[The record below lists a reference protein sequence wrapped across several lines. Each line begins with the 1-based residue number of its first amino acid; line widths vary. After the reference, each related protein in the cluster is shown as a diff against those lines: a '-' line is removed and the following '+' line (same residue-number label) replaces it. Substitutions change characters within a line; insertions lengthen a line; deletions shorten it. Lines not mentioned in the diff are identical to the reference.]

1 MVEGAHVLET
11 VAVGLL
17 DHLPDGRIGRRDGG
31 VPLPNVDALGAQAL
45 LRHVVGAVRAALDL
59 DGHDRLSAAVERFVA
74 DEHGGI
80 RSHGVS
86 HHVGDLQGA
95 PVGVFDA
102 QYGAVVADAHVD
114 RSAVAVR
121 KGDNLLLDAVLRN
134 GLQLDCLCFLEFHA
148 ARLPILF
155 YPYSNHFI
163 NHGG

>member
-1 MVEGAHVLET
+1 MVEGAHVLEA

-59 DGHDRLSAAVERFVA
+59 DGHDRLPVAVERFVA
-74 DEHGGI
+74 DEHGDV
-80 RSHGVS
+80 RLHGVS

-95 PVGVFDA
+95 RIRVLDA
-102 QYGAVVADAHVD
+102 RHGAVVGDANVD
-114 RSAVAVR
+114 RAATAIR
-121 KGDNLLLDAVLRN
+121 KGDDLLLDAVLRN
-134 GLQLDCLCFLEFHA
+134 GLQLDSLCFPEFHSA
-148 ARLPILF
+148 HLPILF
-155 YPYSNHFI
+155 CPYSNHLI